1 MKKTKG
7 EKIFNIFNVVLMLVI
22 AFVMV
27 YPFYYVL
34 VASLSKSADFM
45 MYRGFLYKPLGFN
58 FDAYRI
64 VFRDDRILRG
74 FVNTLFILVTRVS
87 LAMLLTVIGA
97 YVLSRKKAMLVPGLM
112 FLIIITMFF
121 NGGMIPTY
129 LNVRNLKLDN
139 TMGALI
145 FPSLIN
151 AFNLI
156 IMRNAFEAIP
166 QDTEEAS
173 FIDGAGCVR
182 TLFEVMMPLVV
193 PTIMVILL
201 YYSVEV
207 WNSWFDA
214 MLYIRKKSYY
224 PLQLIL
230 REILINNNT
239 NGMGDTNAD
248 TETMAETVQYAVMM
262 VATVPILIVYPLL
275 QKHFVSG
282 IMVGAVKG

>member
-1 MKKTKG
+1 
-7 EKIFNIFNVVLMLVI
+7 
-22 AFVMV
+22 
-27 YPFYYVL
+27 
-34 VASLSKSADFM
+34 
-45 MYRGFLYKPLGFN
+45 
-58 FDAYRI
+58 
-64 VFRDDRILRG
+64 
-74 FVNTLFILVTRVS
+74 
-87 LAMLLTVIGA
+87 
-97 YVLSRKKAMLVPGLM
+97 
-112 FLIIITMFF
+112 
-121 NGGMIPTY
+121 
-129 LNVRNLKLDN
+129 
-139 TMGALI
+139 
-145 FPSLIN
+145 
-151 AFNLI
+151 
-156 IMRNAFEAIP
+156 MRNAFEAIP
-166 QDTEEAS
+166 QDIEEAS

>member
-166 QDTEEAS
+166 QDIEEAS